1 MIKRMKKDSFLLL
14 VVGIL
19 LGFAVTYGLVRDRD
33 LGPIVVREPA
43 TTRAALEAELEEE
56 LGRVRE
62 LEARLEQ
69 DPGNFQILVDLAN
82 LYFDMQSL
90 DGAIDYYSRAL
101 EIRPHDAN
109 VRTDMGTALYYSN
122 QPDAALSE
130 FERSLDIQPNHPQT
144 LFNIGIVL
152 FEERGEV
159 EGAIEVWERLIDL
172 NPGYSMNAMVQQEID
187 KLRGSL

>member
-56 LGRVRE
+56 LGRVRA

-109 VRTDMGTALYYSN
+109 VRTDMGTALFYSN

-152 FEERGEV
+152 LEERGEV

>member
-33 LGPIVVREPA
+33 LGPIVVRESA
-43 TTRAALEAELEEE
+43 TTRAALEAKLEEE
-56 LGRVRE
+56 LGRVQE

-69 DPGNFQILVDLAN
+69 DPGNFQILVALAN

-152 FEERGEV
+152 LEERGEV
-159 EGAIEVWERLIDL
+159 EGAIEVWERLIDR